1 MLYRLSHLSQKD
13 CIKIRVFKSFYDW
26 LLYFWGKNLSNDMDL
41 LFIIALTSSE
51 DAIMTSI
58 ISNFIYYL
66 YFFNKFHVNTI

>member
-1 MLYRLSHLSQKD
+1 MEVKFLCNIIIFFGFLRVAMTD
-13 CIKIRVFKSFYDW
+13 CFI
-26 LLYFWGKNLSNDMDL
+26 FWGKSLTNDMDL

-51 DAIMTSI
+51 DVITTSI